1 MDRLRSM
8 GTVLRTLTVAA
19 VCWLAACG
27 PALAAADTEGKKG
40 GGATAWTMPYFVVVL
55 GVALGMMLV
64 CRSARRR
71 DRAKPQTYGDAK
83 VITAERK
90 EGGKKAEKKPQENS
104 EQAREASES
113 SESGKRAERA
123 E

>member
-1 MDRLRSM
+1 M

-90 EGGKKAEKKPQENS
+90 EGGKKAKAVKKKKKKKK
-104 EQAREASES
+104 
-113 SESGKRAERA
+113 KRW
-123 E
+123 